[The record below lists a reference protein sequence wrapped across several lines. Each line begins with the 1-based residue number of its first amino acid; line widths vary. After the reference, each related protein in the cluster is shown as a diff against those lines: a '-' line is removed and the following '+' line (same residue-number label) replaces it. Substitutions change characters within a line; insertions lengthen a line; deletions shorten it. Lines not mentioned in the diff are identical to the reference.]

1 MVENRSSLIRLDD
14 SEAVRLDSSGKSL
27 AYFCR
32 RKPVAVTKELVA
44 DLVARGAGTGQGIR
58 LCLHEGP
65 DALLHDMIVVQYGGQ
80 YFRPHKHLEKSESY
94 HMIDGEMGIV
104 IFDDE
109 GKVVEACRMDTSNTT
124 VYGVGP
130 GMYHT
135 NFPLTEVAVYHESR
149 PGPLVS
155 GDSVLAPWGPDD
167 NDEAEA
173 GRFVAELTRL
183 LPSPEGG

>member
-1 MVENRSSLIRLDD
+1 MDENKSSLIRLDD
-14 SEAVRLDSSGKSL
+14 GEVVRLDSSGKSP
-27 AYFCR
+27 AYFCL
-32 RKPVAVTKELVA
+32 RKPVAVTRELISELVA
-44 DLVARGAGTGQGIR
+44 KGKGTGQGIR

-94 HMIDGEMGIV
+94 HMIEGEMGIF

-109 GKVVEACRMDTSNTT
+109 GKAVDACRMNTSNTT
-124 VYGVGP
+124 VYGVGT

-149 PGPLVS
+149 PGPFVS
-155 GDSVLAPWGPDD
+155 GDSVFASWAPDG

-183 LPSPEGG
+183 LP